1 MQNKTFLSKSIILLI
16 VFAVTLNV
24 LRVVLFNRY
33 SLVYIIW
40 NLFLAFI
47 PYLISYFLL
56 QLSNKGRLRKRVFII
71 LGIVWLLFLPNSPYI
86 VTDLIHIG
94 VVRSVPVL
102 YDSILL
108 FTSAWLGLL
117 FGMNSIEHIEKILIS
132 KYSPKVTRVVVII
145 VLFLT
150 SFGMYLGRF
159 LRFNSWDVI
168 VSPLDFF
175 RILANAFSTST
186 RHIEALLYTLLF
198 FSFILISYYSWK
210 NSNQDD
216 KFK

>member
-1 MQNKTFLSKSIILLI
+1 MLNKTFLSKSIILLI
-16 VFAVTLNV
+16 VFTIALNI
-24 LRVVLFNRY
+24 LRVVLFNRL

-47 PYLISYFLL
+47 PYVISFFLL
-56 QLSNKGRLRKRVFII
+56 HLSEKKKLSQKVFII

-102 YDSILL
+102 FDSILL

-117 FGMNSIEHIEKILIS
+117 LGMNSIFHIEKILIS
-132 KYSPKVTRVVVII
+132 KYSSKITSIVII
-145 VLFLT
+145 SILFLT

-159 LRFNSWDVI
+159 LRFNSWDILVH
-168 VSPLDFF
+168 PLDFF

-186 RHIEALLYTLLF
+186 RHIEALIYTLLF
-198 FSFILISYYSWK
+198 FSFILVSYYSWK
-210 NSNQDD
+210 NSND
-216 KFK
+216 KHR